1 MEPFHGKKNFSIQNS
16 DIPGVAIGC
25 DHAGEQHAVN

>member
-1 MEPFHGKKNFSIQNS
+1 MEKKNFSIQNS
-16 DIPGVAIGC
+16 DIPGEAIGC